1 MSRYNYL
8 LKLLFAIVFGI
19 LTLFTPSLFLKIIFS
34 TVAIVLLALNLKSF
48 KVLFV
53 ILAVVLFLIP
63 ASIFSYFIDS
73 QLDWDDLWSNIFN
86 GEELYNQNDYSYN
99 SDTEEIRPDTYIE
112 RAENLQI
119 EGINLEIIFDETSD
133 QIYIPSQIDH
143 RRNGNTLTLTS
154 HIKYQNLTP
163 KVIIVI
169 GSKVPYKNIRIN
181 STGLNVDG
189 NLEVENFDLDTTG
202 LDFNAILEASNLSI
216 DSTSLDIDGEI
227 HVGNVEI
234 DSTGTTWRGLV
245 DAEKLMLDSSSLSF
259 NGEIHVGNAEIDST
273 RINWEGLV
281 DAEELMLDGTSMDID
296 LSVINAEYIYIDGT
310 TLNGT
315 IKYMDKWVGTRYLSI
330 DGTSGKLD
338 ILEPSDNEGRLD
350 LDTDDGMIRRK
361 KY

>member
-133 QIYIPSQIDH
+133 QIYIPSQINY

-189 NLEVENFDLDTTG
+189 NLEVENFDLDTIG
-202 LDFNAILEASNLSI
+202 LNFNATLEVSNLSI
-216 DSTSLDIDGEI
+216 NSTGLSFDGEI
-227 HVGNVEI
+227 HV
-234 DSTGTTWRGLV
+234 D
-245 DAEKLMLDSSSLSF
+245 
-259 NGEIHVGNAEIDST
+259 NAEIDAIGIS
-273 RINWEGLV
+273 WDGLV
-281 DAEELMLDGTSMDID
+281 DAEELTINGVGIDID
-296 LSVINAEYIYIDGT
+296 LSVVNTEHIYINGT

-330 DGTSGKLD
+330 DGIIYGDLEL
-338 ILEPSDNEGRLD
+338 LEPSDNEGRLK
-350 LDTDDGMIRRK
+350 LDTQGRIEVRRK